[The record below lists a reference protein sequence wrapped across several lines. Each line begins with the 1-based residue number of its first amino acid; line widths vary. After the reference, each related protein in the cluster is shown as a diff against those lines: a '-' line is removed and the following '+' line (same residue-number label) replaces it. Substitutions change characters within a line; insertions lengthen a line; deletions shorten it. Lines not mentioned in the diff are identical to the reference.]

1 MATFLYRLGRYAFR
15 RRRLVLALWII
26 VLAGLGFGMASVT
39 SKTSDAFSIPG
50 TQSQRALDLLQQQF
64 PQSSAAG
71 ATARVVFEAP
81 AGQTLT
87 STANKA
93 EVESLVAALR
103 QAPQVANVVD
113 PYQGGAVNS
122 SGAIAYASVT
132 YKVGQADVTDQD
144 RAALTAIAEQ
154 GQRAGLSVSMGGN
167 ALQGKAAQSA
177 GEVIGL
183 VVAAVVLAI
192 TFGSLLAAGLPLLNA
207 VFGIAVAISA
217 IGIVGS
223 FVSVSS
229 STSTVA
235 LMLGIAVAIDYALF
249 IVSRYRGEIAAGHEP
264 EDAIGRAL
272 GTAGSAVM
280 FAGLTVIVALAGLGI
295 IGIGLLTDIG
305 LAAAFAVAV
314 AVLIALTLLP
324 AMLGFAGRRITGG
337 KLKSRRLRALER
349 GEGDS
354 MGVRWARFV
363 TRHPVK
369 ILGACV
375 AVLLVLAIP
384 ALSMHLA
391 LPDDSTSDPGSTQRV
406 AYDTLTRGFGPG
418 YNGPLTVVVD
428 ARQAA
433 DPKSAAA
440 QAKTILAA
448 LPDVASVSTPVFNTG
463 GDVALLRAV
472 PGSSPSST
480 QTVALVGDI
489 RAHSAAL
496 QRETGAQFLVTGTTA
511 LNIDV
516 SSKLG
521 AAMLPYLLV
530 VVGLALLLQML
541 VFRSLLV
548 PLKAVFG
555 FLLSVVATLGI
566 VVAVFQWGWLASVIG
581 VHQSAPIVSVLPIFM
596 IGVVF
601 GLAMDYEVFLV
612 TRMREEYVHGA
623 EPLAAIVT
631 GFRHSARVVT
641 AAAIIMIS
649 VFSGFLFN
657 DIALVKS
664 IGLGLAAAVLLD
676 AFVVRM
682 TLVPAVMALSGRHAW
697 SLPRWLD
704 RVLPNVDVEGER
716 LRRRLD
722 ADRPGII
729 TDESQTPDTS
739 ADLSG
744 AARDTGRGGA

>member
-1 MATFLYRLGRYAFR
+1 VATFLYRLGRFAFR
-15 RRRLVLALWII
+15 RRRLVLALWIV

-39 SKTSDAFSIPG
+39 GKTSDAFTVPG
-50 TQSQRALDLLQQQF
+50 TQSQQTIDLLQKQF
-64 PQSSAAG
+64 PQASAGG

-87 STANKA
+87 SGASKA
-93 EVESLVAALR
+93 EVESLVAQLR
-103 QAPQVANVVD
+103 RAPQVANVAD
-113 PYQGGAVNS
+113 PYQSGAVSS

-132 YKVGQADVTDQD
+132 YAVGQADVTDQD

-154 GQRAGLSVSMGGN
+154 GQKAGLSVSMGGN
-167 ALQGKAAQSA
+167 AVQGKSTQSA
-177 GEVIGL
+177 GELIGL

-207 VFGIAVAISA
+207 FFGIAVAISA
-217 IGIVGS
+217 IGIAGS
-223 FVSVSS
+223 IVSMSS
-229 STSTVA
+229 STPTVA

-249 IVSRYRGEIAAGHEP
+249 IVSRYRGEIAGGHEP

-272 GTAGSAVM
+272 GTAGSAVL
-280 FAGLTVIVALAGLGI
+280 FAGLTVVVALAGLSI

-337 KLKSRRLRALER
+337 RLKTRRLRALER

-369 ILGACV
+369 ILGVCV
-375 AVLLVLAIP
+375 AALLVLAIP
-384 ALSMHLA
+384 ALSLHLA

-428 ARQAA
+428 GRHSN

-440 QAKTILAA
+440 QAKAILAG
-448 LPDVASVSTPVFNTG
+448 LPDVASVSTPVFNAG
-463 GDVALLRAV
+463 GDVALLRAI
-472 PGSSPSST
+472 PRSSPSST

-489 RAHSAAL
+489 RAHSAEL
-496 QRETGAQFLVTGTTA
+496 QRQSGAQFLVTGTTA

-530 VVGLALLLQML
+530 VVSLALILQLL

-548 PLKAVFG
+548 PLKAVLG
-555 FLLSVVATLGI
+555 FLLSVVATLGV

-623 EPLAAIVT
+623 APTQAIVA
-631 GFRHSARVVT
+631 GFRHGARVVT

-657 DIALVKS
+657 DVALIKS

-682 TLVPAVMALSGRHAW
+682 TLVPAVMTLFGRHAW
-697 SLPRWLD
+697 TLPHWLD
-704 RVLPNVDVEGER
+704 RILPNVDVEGEK
-716 LRRRLD
+716 LRHQLD
-722 ADRPGII
+722 DAKPAAGE
-729 TDESQTPDTS
+729 TDLETVPPASPS
-739 ADLSG
+739 KS
-744 AARDTGRGGA
+744 